1 MIASLLL
8 LVACIGLDAVPS
20 KVGDDADD
28 ARLGG
33 LEIGATEI
41 RFGDVRV
48 GERSEE
54 PLTLRTDGE
63 AIAVQATLDDGVGV
77 FSLDTTA
84 LTVEGE
90 NVLVV
95 GFAPA
100 EGLDYT
106 ADLTLAIE
114 GGDTLVLPVS
124 GTGLGD
130 GDSGGEDT
138 DPAPGPDIAVDP
150 ASYDFGEV
158 DTSDTLSATFT
169 IRNQGD
175 DDLLVEDAL
184 ATGGAFSV
192 TGGTLATP
200 QVISPG
206 GSKTVEVTFS
216 PSTTGRISGGLTLVS
231 TDGDSPQL
239 EVPLVGEGVDLCDVC
254 APIIDVATGADPNKI
269 DDFFSFLGSPDSRT
283 ITIQNV
289 GDLDL
294 TVTNVEVN
302 NDIVATCGAF
312 SVSGFRG
319 SVTLAPW
326 DTTTFQIAYTASGTC
341 LDLPS
346 VDFDSNVAHILS
358 NDPSTPDWLIELQGS
373 GLSL

>member
-8 LVACIGLDAVPS
+8 VVACIGLDVVPG
-20 KVGDDADD
+20 KVDDDTGGAS
-28 ARLGG
+28 LGG
-33 LEIGATEI
+33 LEIGATEVL
-41 RFGDVRV
+41 FGDVQV

-54 PLTLRTDGE
+54 TLTLRTDGE
-63 AIAVQATLDDGVGV
+63 AIRVEATLDDGVGV

-100 EGLDYT
+100 ESTDYA
-106 ADLTLAIE
+106 ADLTLAVE

-124 GTGLGD
+124 GTGVAE
-130 GDSGGEDT
+130 GGEDSGQA
-138 DPAPGPDIAVDP
+138 PAPGPDIVVDP
-150 ASYDFGEV
+150 TSHDFGSV
-158 DTSDTLSATFT
+158 DTADTLSATFT
-169 IRNQGD
+169 IRNDGD
-175 DDLLVEDAL
+175 DDLLVEDAV
-184 ATGGAFSV
+184 ATGGSFSV

-216 PSTTGRISGGLTLVS
+216 PATEGRITGGLTLLS
-231 TDGDSPQL
+231 TDGDTPQL
-239 EVPLVGEGVDLCDVC
+239 EVPLSGEGVDLCDVC
-254 APIIDVATGADPNKI
+254 SPIIDVSTGADPNKI

-283 ITIQNV
+283 ITVQNI

-302 NDIVATCGAF
+302 NDLVATCGAF

-326 DTTTFQIAYTASGTC
+326 DTTTFQIAYTASSTC

-346 VDFDSNVAHILS
+346 IDFDSNVAHILS
-358 NDPSTPDWLIELQGS
+358 NDPGTPDWVIELQGS
-373 GLSL
+373 GLGL